1 MKKMDFVSLVL
12 GIVGLLVFG
21 IGMCMCLIKEWGMFT
36 PGVVV
41 IVVGIVLLAVLAAL
55 RWKLAG
61 SPAIHVNGK
70 LLLKVIYGAVG
81 VLVFG
86 GGRLLLDGETR
97 QVFRSGAALE
107 EASVLPPQITRLSHQ
122 LSDLLPPADTVEEM
136 EEAIRARRRE
146 GASV

>member
-86 GGRLLLDGETR
+86 GGMSMALAMDRLIPGMVTSLIGIVLLLGLIPMTM
-97 QVFRSGAALE
+97 GLK
-107 EASVLPPQITRLSHQ
+107 
-122 LSDLLPPADTVEEM
+122 
-136 EEAIRARRRE
+136 
-146 GASV
+146 

>member
-36 PGVVV
+36 PGVAV

-86 GGRLLLDGETR
+86 GGMSMALAMDRLIPGMVTSLIGIMLLLGLIPMTM
-97 QVFRSGAALE
+97 GLK
-107 EASVLPPQITRLSHQ
+107 
-122 LSDLLPPADTVEEM
+122 
-136 EEAIRARRRE
+136 
-146 GASV
+146 